1 MNAVVGRW
9 LADYRRMLKGPEL
22 EEPFDVWVYRP
33 LAFVIVKLLAP
44 TRVTPDHITSFSLLP
59 GLAAA
64 ACYWQGTP
72 RAYLAGAVL
81 LFATNVLDCVDGML
95 ARVRGAGSA
104 TGYIL
109 DGLADYVIQTTL
121 WIALLHGVAIREGDM
136 WQTLAYGVP
145 AGLVFAWW
153 CARVDLLR
161 GEWLARVHG
170 RRRDPHV
177 ELESLRLEAARWREE
192 GRRRFDRLLVAAFGV
207 YVRLWYRAG
216 KPTTESATRESV
228 EAWMRRRRPVLRLA
242 VLLGPSTHVTLIVIS
257 GLLGR
262 PQWYLWAALVL
273 GLTWGAVVLG
283 LQAAR
288 EPAIRTRSA

>member
-1 MNAVVGRW
+1 VSAAVGRW

-33 LAFVIVKLLAP
+33 LAYVIVKLIAP
-44 TRVTPDHITSFSLLP
+44 TRITPDHVTGFNLLP

-72 RAYLAGAVL
+72 GAYLAGACL
-81 LFATNVLDCVDGML
+81 LFVTNVLDCVDGML

-109 DGLADYVIQTTL
+109 DGLADYLIQTAL
-121 WIALLHGVAIREGDM
+121 WVALLRGIAVRDGDV
-136 WQTLAYGVP
+136 WRTLAYGVP

-170 RRRDPHV
+170 RRRDPHI
-177 ELESLRLEAARWREE
+177 ELEGLRLEAEAWRQE

-216 KPTTESATRESV
+216 TPANEPAAREPL
-228 EAWMRRRRPVLRLA
+228 EAWIRRRRPILRMA
-242 VLLGPSTHVTLIVIS
+242 VLMGPSTHITLIVIA

-262 PQWYLWAALVL
+262 PQWYLWTALAL
-273 GLTWGAVVLG
+273 GIAWSTFVLG
-283 LQAAR
+283 LQAVR
-288 EPAIRTRSA
+288 EPVARPRGA